1 MKREVEEKIKAD
13 EAFEEKR
20 KKLLADNKLK
30 QEEILRK
37 NMEKKERMLKKKK
50 LEERWDMTRW
60 ISEYIDQNTE
70 RWKTEKQQRMKTEAE
85 RAEDWKKMKRRE
97 DRDIEIAGTGKK

>member
-1 MKREVEEKIKAD
+1 MRREVEDKKRAD
-13 EAFEEKR
+13 AIFEEKR
-20 KKLLADNKLK
+20 AKLLAEKKHK

-50 LEERWDMTRW
+50 LEERWAMTRW

-85 RAEDWKKMKRRE
+85 RAEDWKKMKRFE
-97 DRDIEIAGTGKK
+97 KIEMLKEQALE